1 MNKFIRNTL
10 LAFMAV
16 SMTAMSIVGMGGTIA
31 SAVAN
36 PLDTTCSD
44 TTLSDSDICKNRA
57 DKLFGPGSIWTNIIN
72 TMIYVVGAVAV
83 LMIVVGGLRY
93 VLSGGD
99 ASQTK
104 SAKDTILYSIIGV
117 IIAIMAFAIVNFVLI
132 NI

>member
-16 SMTAMSIVGMGGTIA
+16 SMTATSIVGMGGTIA

-44 TTLSDSDICKNRA
+44 TTLADSDICQNRA

-83 LMIVVGGLRY
+83 LMIVIGGLRY

>member
-1 MNKFIRNTL
+1 MISSIRAIVAAFAVGGI
-10 LAFMAV
+10 LAVGAV
-16 SMTAMSIVGMGGTIA
+16 ALGTVPA
-31 SAVAN
+31 SALAN
-36 PLDTTCSD
+36 PLDASCQDRDLASTD
-44 TTLSDSDICKNRA
+44 VCKSRG

-104 SAKDTILYSIIGV
+104 SAKDTILYSIVGV
-117 IIAIMAFAIVNFVLI
+117 IIAVMSYAIVNFVLV